1 MTNILLHYYI
11 KSIHFDADSYIKQ
24 WNRTNI
30 QKLTSMSMTNNFE
43 KYAKKNELINNSSS
57 IYSTERIDHHI

>member
-1 MTNILLHYYI
+1 MTNILLNYYI

-24 WNRTNI
+24 WNRANI

-43 KYAKKNELINNSSS
+43 KYVKKNELINNSSS
-57 IYSTERIDHHI
+57 IYGTERIDHHI